1 MVWIE
6 YKMGIDKLNHAL
18 YQKFL
23 YLSDARRRTVI
34 LSSLMQ
40 MGNAIGCLLC
50 CTMLVAQNQSV
61 IDNAKSLGAMMMLLN
76 IDNSIGDYFLHSNK
90 RIIVYTRSYL
100 VQIWCYDK
108 KNHPLL
114 TFYYTVEIILFFG
127 FFLSSFIWL
136 VKSVDY

>member
-76 IDNSIGDYFLHSNK
+76 IDNWIGDYFLHSNK

-108 KNHPLL
+108 KNHP
-114 TFYYTVEIILFFG
+114 FF
-127 FFLSSFIWL
+127 
-136 VKSVDY
+136 VYMAC